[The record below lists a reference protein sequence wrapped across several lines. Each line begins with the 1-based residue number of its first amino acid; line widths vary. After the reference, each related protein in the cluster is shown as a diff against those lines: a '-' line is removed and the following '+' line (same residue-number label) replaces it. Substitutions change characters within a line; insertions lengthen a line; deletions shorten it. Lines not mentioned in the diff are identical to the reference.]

1 MIAEQFLNPMP
12 RQMNAHQGM
21 APNMMMP
28 YYPMNH
34 NNMGGVF
41 NNCSADMGEMVT
53 APQKK
58 KNKRKK
64 KRYYYSS
71 SSSNDSD
78 DSSSDEES
86 KKKNKKKR
94 SKKKDS

>member
-41 NNCSADMGEMVT
+41 NNCGADMGEMVT

-58 KNKRKK
+58 KNKKK
-64 KRYYYSS
+64 EKALLLF
-71 SSSNDSD
+71 
-78 DSSSDEES
+78 
-86 KKKNKKKR
+86 KF
-94 SKKKDS
+94 

>member
-41 NNCSADMGEMVT
+41 NNCGADMGEMVT
-53 APQKK
+53 PQKK
-58 KNKRKK
+58 KHKKKK

-71 SSSNDSD
+71 SSSDDSD

-94 SKKKDS
+94 STKKDS

>member
-12 RQMNAHQGM
+12 RQMNAHHGM
-21 APNMMMP
+21 APNMMLP

-34 NNMGGVF
+34 NNLSGVF
-41 NNCSADMGEMVT
+41 NNCPADMGEMVT

-58 KNKRKK
+58 KNKKKK

-86 KKKNKKKR
+86 KKKNNKKR
-94 SKKKDS
+94 SKKKDN